1 MSQYELYAEAGP
13 SSQITLSHAGIPPPS
28 SVYSI
33 GIIDEPLT
41 PDHSISQQ
49 PIYSGPESSILQTE
63 PNPIPPNL
71 RRIGP
76 KHQKFWVLWTT
87 MNKTDFIEWWRH
99 TAGAHPHPPLHKVN
113 FEARYT
119 SAAWEHFDQVAHF
132 QTGKPMALCRRCGKA
147 LSHPS
152 STLNGSKSLAAHL
165 SSRACIVASKKAST
179 QQDIQQSL
187 ELTVLYTSDSTFYRF
202 NTNIYITFS
211 LLVRLPER
219 SLTNSDLKEPKSSL

>member
-1 MSQYELYAEAGP
+1 MSQYELYTEAGP
-13 SSQITLSHAGIPPPS
+13 SSQITLSQAGIPPPS
-28 SVYSI
+28 SAYSI

-49 PIYSGPESSILQTE
+49 PIYSRPESSILQTE
-63 PNPIPPNL
+63 PNLIPPNL

-87 MNKTDFIEWWRH
+87 MNKTDFIERWRH

-119 SAAWEHFDQVAHF
+119 AAAWEHFNQVAHF

-152 STLNGSKSLAAHL
+152 STLNGSKSLSAHL
-165 SSRACIVASKKAST
+165 SSRACVVASKRL
-179 QQDIQQSL
+179 QHN
-187 ELTVLYTSDSTFYRF
+187 R
-202 NTNIYITFS
+202 IYSNRSNLRYYKRPILHS
-211 LLVRLPER
+211 IDLILISISHLVY
-219 SLTNSDLKEPKSSL
+219 SYAYPKGL